1 MESSQPSPFDRSP
14 QSAGVTITAAN
25 QLVLDYIEA
34 TFNAIIQGIRQ
45 PSGHG
50 KPVIALN
57 RIVGV
62 KPYFAEDDT
71 THLSWHIESREVK
84 YHFPG
89 QNKSEAWRFACV
101 GRILREI
108 YVAIKQGVTITKRDI
123 YYHDVALFKNQ
134 EIVDRYVDDIAHT
147 CQVTR
152 RDLNVVASPKGLVAG
167 LCDPRIG
174 EQASVIQTI
183 CVNTPF
189 TATGHINWIL
199 VIEKEA
205 TFNALTER
213 EFHRNP
219 TVGPG
224 LLVTAKGYPDIAT
237 RNFLRQLLDH
247 APSSV
252 PVFGLFDWDPDG
264 VRILKC
270 YLYGSRNLAQEH
282 GCNIPE
288 MRWVGLK
295 AEDVVSNNDIGSPV
309 LQLSKR
315 DRVTAIGL
323 LASQEWRDQAGTVLP
338 GLQEAV
344 TEIQRMLMLNRK
356 AEIQSLDEG
365 QGGLEDWLTGRLIQQ
380 LCCNT

>member
-1 MESSQPSPFDRSP
+1 MDSSQHSPFDRSS
-14 QSAGVTITAAN
+14 QSTGVHISAAN

-34 TFNAIIQGIRQ
+34 TFNAIIQEIRE

-57 RIVGV
+57 RIVAVRPSFDEGEPSRLNWHV
-62 KPYFAEDDT
+62 K
-71 THLSWHIESREVK
+71 SRKVK

-89 QNKSEAWRFACV
+89 QSTAEAWRFACV

-108 YVAIKQGVTITKRDI
+108 LVAIKQGITITKRDI
-123 YYHDVALFKNQ
+123 YYHDVALFKKQ
-134 EIVDRYVDDIAHT
+134 ETVDRYIDDIAHT

-167 LCDPRIG
+167 LCDPGTG
-174 EQASVIQTI
+174 EHAPVIQTI
-183 CVNTPF
+183 CANTAF
-189 TATGHINWIL
+189 TAIGHVNWIL
-199 VIEKEA
+199 IIEKEA

-213 EFHRNP
+213 KFHRNP
-219 TVGPG
+219 IVGPG

-237 RNFLRQLLDH
+237 RYFLRRLLDH
-247 APSSV
+247 SPSSI

-264 VRILKC
+264 VGILKC

-295 AEDVVSNNDIGSPV
+295 AEDVALHQAIGNPTV
-309 LQLSKR
+309 PLSRR
-315 DRVTAIGL
+315 DRMAAVGL
-323 LASQEWRDQAGTVLP
+323 LASQEWHDQTGTVLP

-344 TEIQRMLMLNRK
+344 TEVQRMLMLNRK

-365 QGGLEDWLTGRLIQQ
+365 QGGLEDWLTGRLSQQ
-380 LCCNT
+380 LCL